1 MKPQIVEWARILVK
15 YSLDVQPGEW
25 IMLAGGIP
33 ALPLINEIARQILL
47 SEAHYDLVLD
57 SDVINKTCLQ
67 EASRFQLE
75 WISPSE
81 KLRFEQMDGIV
92 YVGAVENTRSL
103 SGIDPQ
109 KQQWHTMGRNR
120 LIQIRNQRVQEG
132 KLRWVYTEFPC
143 SAFAQ
148 DADMSLDDFEEF
160 VYAACYAD
168 NKDGVQR
175 CCDVYQRD
183 NFYASLL
190 NGRHHIK
197 VRGPDVDLSLSVEG
211 RSFVN
216 SAGRRNIPDGEI
228 FTGPV
233 ENSVN
238 GWVRF
243 GFPAIYA
250 GREVEGVELRF
261 VNGKV
266 SDAHAVKNESFLHKM
281 LAMDAGSEFVGEFA
295 IGTNYQIQR
304 FTRRILFDEKIGGTI
319 HMAIGNGYPETGSLN
334 KSAIH
339 WDFICDM
346 RQDSEILADGEVVY
360 RNGRFLADGGQ
371 A

>member
-1 MKPQIVEWARILVK
+1 MTKPQIIELARILVK

-33 ALPLINEIARQILL
+33 ALPLINELARQILV
-47 SEAHYDLVLD
+47 SGAHYDLVLD
-57 SDVINKTCLQ
+57 SDVIGKTYLQ
-67 EASRFQLE
+67 EASCNQLE

-81 KLRFEQMDGIV
+81 QFRFGKIDGIV
-92 YVGAVENTRSL
+92 YVAAVENTRSL

-109 KQQWHTMGRNR
+109 KQQWQSKSRNR
-120 LIQIRNQRVQEG
+120 LLQLRNRRVQEG

-148 DADMSLDDFEEF
+148 DADMSLEEFEDF

-168 NKDGVQR
+168 DHDGVQR

-190 NGRHHIK
+190 NGHRHIQ
-197 VRGPDVDLSLSVEG
+197 VRGPDVELSLSING
-211 RSFVN
+211 RNFVN
-216 SAGRRNIPDGEI
+216 AAGHRNIPDGEI

-250 GREVEGVELRF
+250 GREVEGVKLHF

-266 SDAHAVKNESFLHKM
+266 SEAHATKNEPFLHKM
-281 LAMDAGSEFVGEFA
+281 LATDAGSEFVGEFA

-319 HMAIGNGYPETGSLN
+319 HLAIGNGYPETGSLN
-334 KSAIH
+334 SSAIH
-339 WDFICDM
+339 WDFICDL
-346 RQDSEILADGEVVY
+346 RKDSEILADGEIIY
-360 RNGRFLADGGQ
+360 RNGRFLADGG
-371 A
+371 